1 MPMLIPPKP
10 WVAPNI
16 GGHISQQSLMMRV
29 RGSAAQVNQ
38 LFAKHKDGK
47 LEQVS
52 HMPAW
57 RPCRLLHASSEC
69 TTFIGK

>member
-1 MPMLIPPKP
+1 MLIPPKP

-16 GGHISQQSLMMRV
+16 GGHISHQSMMMRV

-38 LFAKHKDGK
+38 LFAAHKDGK

-52 HMPAW
+52 QHA
-57 RPCRLLHASSEC
+57 RLVSMYALKC
-69 TTFIGK
+69 IF

>member
-16 GGHISQQSLMMRV
+16 GGHISHQTMMMRV

-52 HMPAW
+52 QHACLVSVYA
-57 RPCRLLHASSEC
+57 CRC
-69 TTFIGK
+69 IF

>member
-16 GGHISQQSLMMRV
+16 GGHISHQSMMMRV

-38 LFAKHKDGK
+38 LFAQHKAGK
-47 LEQVS
+47 LGQVS
-52 HMPAW
+52 Q
-57 RPCRLLHASSEC
+57 HACLMSVYAIRC
-69 TTFIGK
+69 IF